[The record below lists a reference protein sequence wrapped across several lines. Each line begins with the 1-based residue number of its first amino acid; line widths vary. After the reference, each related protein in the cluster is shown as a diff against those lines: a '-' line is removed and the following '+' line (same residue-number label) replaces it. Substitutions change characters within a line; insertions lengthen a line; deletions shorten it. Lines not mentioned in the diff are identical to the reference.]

1 MTACSEREQRLSISS
16 LELFDGVPASIVAHI
31 EKECTW
37 QRYYADETILENGSQ
52 RPHGVYFL
60 VKGEVEILKCGTRNP
75 HQSVA
80 LLTAPDCFGE
90 FGAVS
95 GQPGSASVRTTTPC
109 VVAEISSQRFLA
121 LLDACP
127 AASLYLLKK
136 TVSLIKTLGEDSLMF
151 HSAGRVLE
159 AAHTNAILRSL

>member
-1 MTACSEREQRLSISS
+1 MTACSEQEQRLSISS
-16 LELFDGVPASIVAHI
+16 LELFEGVPASIVAHI

-37 QRYYADETILENGSQ
+37 QRYYAHETILENESQ

-60 VKGEVEILKCGTRNP
+60 VKGEVEILKYGTRDQQ
-75 HQSVA
+75 QSVA
-80 LLTAPDCFGE
+80 SLSAPDCFGE
-90 FGAVS
+90 FGAVT

-109 VVAEISSQRFLA
+109 VVAEISSERFLE

-136 TVSLIKTLGEDSLMF
+136 TVSLIKNLGDDSVMF

-159 AAHTNAILRSL
+159 AAHRNAILRSL